1 MTSLRLWLV
10 LPLLLLQCG
19 ILLAWQDYKDYKVFE
34 LQPRDETQLRL
45 LRQLEKQRP
54 HWDFLAPRRCHNETG
69 LRVLVEPGQVEG
81 LLAQLQKHGIKHQL
95 LLDDLSHVV
104 KAQRA
109 ENEGRKS
116 RIQLPYIDVM
126 GAFYTH
132 AEINEYL
139 DSLPTRYPG
148 RAFVKQFG
156 RSYEKRPLKL
166 VTIGNG
172 DGRANKQV
180 IFIDAA
186 MHAREWIA
194 PSFAL
199 YIIQQLLDNLT
210 ENEALLRDYDWV
222 IMPVVNADGY
232 EYSHTDYRYWRK
244 TRKPTSDPE
253 SVGTDLN
260 RNFGHEW
267 GHDDGS
273 SPDPAEDNYRG
284 GHAFDQPESQVV
296 RDILL
301 HYRGR
306 LSFYLSLH
314 SYGNYLLLPWGF
326 SG

>member
-1 MTSLRLWLV
+1 MASLRLGLV

-34 LQPRDETQLRL
+34 LQPRNETQFRS
-45 LRQLEKQRP
+45 LRQWEKERP
-54 HWDFLAPRRCHNETG
+54 NWDFLAPRRFHNETG
-69 LRVLVEPGQVEG
+69 LRVLVGPGQVEG
-81 LLAQLQKHGIKHQL
+81 LLAQLQKHGIDHQL
-95 LLDDLSHVV
+95 LLDDLSHLV

-139 DSLPTRYPG
+139 DSLPTRYTG

-156 RSYEKRPLKL
+156 RSYEGRPLKL

-172 DGRANKQV
+172 DGRSNKQV

-199 YIIQQLLDNLT
+199 YIIQQLLDNFT

-244 TRKPTSDPE
+244 TRKPTRDPE

-273 SPDPAEDNYRG
+273 SPDPAEDIYRG
-284 GHAFDQPESQVV
+284 EHAFDQPESQVV

-306 LSFYLSLH
+306 LRFYLSLH

>member
-1 MTSLRLWLV
+1 MTSFGPWLV

-19 ILLAWQDYKDYKVFE
+19 ILLAWQDYKDYKIFE
-34 LQPRDETQLRL
+34 LQPQDDTQLRL
-45 LRQLEKQRP
+45 LRQFKKARP
-54 HWDFLAPRRCHNETG
+54 NWDFLAPRRLHNETG
-69 LRVLVEPGQVEG
+69 LRVLVAPGEVEG
-81 LLAQLQKHGIKHQL
+81 LLAQLQIHGIKHQL
-95 LLDDLSHVV
+95 LLGDLSQVV
-104 KAQRA
+104 RAQR
-109 ENEGRKS
+109 EDNERRKS
-116 RIQLPYIDVM
+116 QLQLPYIDVL

-139 DSLPTRYPG
+139 DSLPTRYQG

-166 VTIGNG
+166 ITIGNG
-172 DGRANKQV
+172 DGRSNKPV

-199 YIIQQLLDNLT
+199 YIIQQLLDNHA

-222 IMPVVNADGY
+222 ILPVVNADGY
-232 EYSHTDYRYWRK
+232 EYTHTDSRYWRK
-244 TRKPTSDPE
+244 TRKPTTDPN

-267 GHDDGS
+267 GHDVGS
-273 SPDPAEDNYRG
+273 SPDPAEDVYRG
-284 GHAFDQPESQVV
+284 EHAFDQPESQVV
-296 RDILL
+296 RDIFL

-306 LSFYLSLH
+306 LNFYLSLH